1 MQIIKL
7 HVDSNDPTPG
17 ASQPGQAEA
26 IRIPKGL
33 AMAVRSPTGEAMSPE
48 GGQLLKSRND
58 ETMARTYL
66 DAILTERSGELFALT
81 APDRPEMVPDLHL
94 TEVQDSPLTPT
105 RVLKFI
111 QTSKSVPIFGTAALV
126 EMDGL
131 DRRLVSTDA
140 TLTDTP
146 DVSAV
151 ARLSAAE
158 ALAAIEKQDGKPLSA
173 EDAAQLSAAKLNFFA
188 DAAADRWRLVYHF
201 RSVPIVP
208 PEQRG
213 DHAGHGLGR
222 SPRDDFQRYDYL
234 VDAHSGEIA
243 YYFSSQP
250 CLDVPTECRGV
261 DEFGQT
267 QDFFGLAAVGGQFR
281 LSDPLRSI
289 ETFDHVGN
297 DIQATAL
304 PTTPIAHSATDFAR
318 TNTAGVSAHFFAT
331 RVFDFYNDVLKRN
344 GVDDKGMKLISMVNA
359 TYARDEPPPNWRNAV
374 WWNNRMWYGRVQNA
388 SGGFDSYAR
397 YFDVIAHELTHGVTE
412 TTSNLVYRDLPGAL
426 NESFSDI
433 FGVIIS
439 NWYPGEPNS
448 VTGWNW
454 EIGAGLGGGG
464 GPLRDLRDPARTGQP
479 DHMTAYVPMIGDNG
493 GVHRYSGIHNKA
505 AYHVLTAVDAQGA
518 EVFNPREIAL
528 LYYLTLTR
536 LARMSDFSDCLR
548 VLKSVIGT
556 LHAGDP
562 AAVQAKRQAVT
573 DAYQKVGIV

>member
-7 HVDSNDPTPG
+7 HFDSAEPQPG

-26 IRIPKGL
+26 IRIPQGL
-33 AMAVRSPTGEAMSPE
+33 AMAVRSAEAEPMSPE
-48 GGQLLKSRND
+48 ASRMLEGRND
-58 ETMARTYL
+58 ETVARTYL

-111 QTSKSVPIFGTAALV
+111 QTRKSVPIFGTAALV
-126 EMDGL
+126 EIDGL

-151 ARLSAAE
+151 ARLSARE
-158 ALAAIEKQDGKPLSA
+158 ALAAIEGQAAASLSA
-173 EDAAQLSAAKLNFFA
+173 QEAEQLSAPELNFFA
-188 DAAADRWRLVYHF
+188 DAAASKWRLVYYF

-213 DHAGHGLGR
+213 AHAGHGLGR

-234 VDAHSGEIA
+234 VDADSGEIA
-243 YYFSSQP
+243 YYFSSHP
-250 CLDVPTECRGV
+250 RLDVPTLCRGV
-261 DEFGQT
+261 DEFGTAQE
-267 QDFFGLAAVGGQFR
+267 FFGLQAAGGQFR
-281 LSDPLRSI
+281 LSDPLRNI
-289 ETFDHVGN
+289 ETFDHAGN

-304 PTTPIAHSATDFAR
+304 PTTPIAHSATDFAS
-318 TNTAGVSAHFFAT
+318 THTAGVSAHFFAT
-331 RVFDFYNDVLKRN
+331 QVFDFYNAVLKRN

-359 TYARDEPPPNWRNAV
+359 TYARDEPPPNWHNAV
-374 WWNNRMWYGRVQNA
+374 WWNNRMWYGRVQNGT
-388 SGGFDSYAR
+388 GGFDSYAR

-433 FGVIIS
+433 FGVIIN

-448 VTGWNW
+448 ASGWNW
-454 EIGAGLGGGG
+454 EIGGGLGASG

-479 DHMTAYVPMIGDNG
+479 IHMNAYVPIIRDNG
-493 GVHRYSGIHNKA
+493 GVHLYSGIHNKA
-505 AYHVLTAVDAQGA
+505 AYNVLTAVDAQGA
-518 EVFNPREIAL
+518 DVFDPREAAL

-536 LARMSDFSDCLR
+536 LTRMSDFSDCLR

-562 AAVQAKRQAVT
+562 ARVAAKRQAVT
-573 DAYQKVGIV
+573 DAYRNVGIV

>member
-7 HVDSNDPTPG
+7 HVDSNDVTPPT
-17 ASQPGQAEA
+17 SQPGQAEA
-26 IRIPKGL
+26 LKIPDGL
-33 AMAVRSPTGEAMSPE
+33 AMAARSPRGEALSPE
-48 GGQLLKSRND
+48 GSQFLKGRND

-81 APDRPEMVPDLHL
+81 APDSPEMVPDLRL

-111 QTSKSVPIFGTAALV
+111 QSSKSVPIFGTVALV
-126 EMDGL
+126 EIDGQ

-151 ARLSAAE
+151 ATLGPAE
-158 ALAAIEKQDGKPLSA
+158 ALEVIEKQDGKPLSTK
-173 EDAAQLSAAKLNFFA
+173 DAAELSAPNLNFFA
-188 DAAADRWRLVYHF
+188 DAAVGRWRLVYYF
-201 RSVPIVP
+201 RNVPIVP
-208 PEQRG
+208 LEQRG
-213 DHAGHGLGR
+213 EHLGHGLGR
-222 SPRDDFQRYDYL
+222 SPRDDFRHYDYL

-243 YYFSSQP
+243 YYFSTQP
-250 CLDVPTECRGV
+250 CLDPPTNCRGL
-261 DEFGQT
+261 DEFGQS
-267 QDFFGLAAVGGQFR
+267 QEFFGLAAGGQFR

-289 ETFDHVGN
+289 ETFDLAGN
-297 DIQATAL
+297 DIESPAL
-304 PTTPIAHSATDFAR
+304 PTIPIAHSATDFAG
-318 TNTAGVSAHFFAT
+318 TNPAGVSAHFFAT

-344 GVDDKGMKLISMVNA
+344 GVDDKGMKLVSIVNA
-359 TYARDEPPPNWRNAV
+359 TYARDEAPPNWHNAV
-374 WWNNRMWYGRVQNA
+374 WWNNRMWYGRVQNGN
-388 SGGFDSYAR
+388 GGFDSYAR

-433 FGVIIS
+433 FGVIIN
-439 NWYPGEPNS
+439 NWYPGEPNP

-454 EIGAGLGGGG
+454 EIGAGLGSGG
-464 GPLRDLRDPARTGQP
+464 GPLRDLRDPASAGQP
-479 DHMTAYVPMIGDNG
+479 DHMSAYVPITRDNG
-493 GVHRYSGIHNKA
+493 GVHIYSGIHNKA
-505 AYHVLTAVDAQGA
+505 AYHVLTAVDNNGA
-518 EVFNPREIAL
+518 EIFGARETAL

-548 VLKSVIGT
+548 VLKSVVGT
-556 LHAGDP
+556 LHAGNP
-562 AAVQAKRQAVT
+562 ALVQAKRQALT